1 MLRPTLLN
9 YSVVLVIF
17 LIQCLRNSMFWQCLL
32 TLSGLG
38 SLLYVFRLDFI
49 WDIIIEKRAILDLNR
64 MRSLLGG
71 DYHNG
76 EDGDFRVRDER
87 IGSINLFNEILYK
100 KEWRFIRKLKNWG
113 PSSLKVYELFKKN
126 FYSPLYEE
134 DKYHLYLTKDKATHD
149 QHEWVDFSNI
159 EHIDFRTGFITPKT
173 IINGDNIIFEV
184 LKRVFGL
191 SLNLVQSPVFDPQ
204 DNRENDSDSYWG
216 YFVGYAFV
224 FTKNNKKIVRLN
236 LTQVTNLFKVSFS
249 HCYKLKKSLFFNS
262 KIAYEVG
269 LEESYNFVIENPNIN
284 IRLYKN
290 KIVNNVLFDE
300 EVTSTG
306 FPIYLSYLSLVI
318 SLYTDYDFQ
327 FYGNLIIMFSEIY
340 RKLFLK
346 IYNRAIRITVLNIK
360 IASSFLGQEF
370 FKTTFDFLMNF
381 SNIWDYCD
389 KETGLRY
396 LTEDE
401 LIVNPLGEIT
411 GLEELEISEIAEKM
425 HVWEVGLWEQ
435 KNKYYYKNALKCW
448 RVKFDGFVNTSKPS
462 LVTMLKEMKFKGRH
476 EFRVHNF
483 EGTLGTHFFLDKE
496 KVKDSRFLDRKIR
509 EMCSYKLVR
518 SIEHKK
524 RIEYVKE
531 GFIHL
536 RCYDELKSDDEKIGD
551 WTGNNRLY
559 YKNTTQSR
567 IVLGSEE
574 SGQFELFIKEIFGY
588 SSLND
593 EYKIE
598 VF

>member
-149 QHEWVDFSNI
+149 QHEWVNAYNI

-204 DNRENDSDSYWG
+204 DNRENDSHSYWG
-216 YFVGYAFV
+216 YFKGYAFV

-249 HCYKLKKSLFFNS
+249 HCYKLKK
-262 KIAYEVG
+262 
-269 LEESYNFVIENPNIN
+269 
-284 IRLYKN
+284 
-290 KIVNNVLFDE
+290 
-300 EVTSTG
+300 
-306 FPIYLSYLSLVI
+306 
-318 SLYTDYDFQ
+318 
-327 FYGNLIIMFSEIY
+327 
-340 RKLFLK
+340 
-346 IYNRAIRITVLNIK
+346 ITV
-360 IASSFLGQEF
+360 F
-370 FKTTFDFLMNF
+370 
-381 SNIWDYCD
+381 
-389 KETGLRY
+389 
-396 LTEDE
+396 
-401 LIVNPLGEIT
+401 
-411 GLEELEISEIAEKM
+411 
-425 HVWEVGLWEQ
+425 
-435 KNKYYYKNALKCW
+435 
-448 RVKFDGFVNTSKPS
+448 
-462 LVTMLKEMKFKGRH
+462 
-476 EFRVHNF
+476 
-483 EGTLGTHFFLDKE
+483 
-496 KVKDSRFLDRKIR
+496 
-509 EMCSYKLVR
+509 
-518 SIEHKK
+518 
-524 RIEYVKE
+524 
-531 GFIHL
+531 
-536 RCYDELKSDDEKIGD
+536 
-551 WTGNNRLY
+551 
-559 YKNTTQSR
+559 
-567 IVLGSEE
+567 
-574 SGQFELFIKEIFGY
+574 
-588 SSLND
+588 
-593 EYKIE
+593 
-598 VF
+598 